1 MFVLMAPLSAAD
13 DKILDKTED
22 HGIKAVCVVH
32 SGSGGGSGEGDKG
45 NAPHSAK
52 MSATSTTAE
61 PPASADASPTTTI
74 DEAPSSVVV
83 TAEEQP
89 TDP

>member
-1 MFVLMAPLSAAD
+1 MFVLTAPLTAAD
-13 DKILDKTED
+13 DKLLDKTED
-22 HGIKAVCVVH
+22 QGIKAECVVQ

-45 NAPHSAK
+45 NAPPSAE

-61 PPASADASPTTTI
+61 PPASAEASPTTTI

-83 TAEEQP
+83 TAEEKP